1 MWIASL
7 NDLIIDNPGRKWF
20 LQQNLPASNFLE
32 LHVTMSF
39 FLLNAFIFDNLGLEY
54 FLKENRPVLNM
65 LKIYV
70 WRPTSVICSYLI

>member
-1 MWIASL
+1 
-7 NDLIIDNPGRKWF
+7 
-20 LQQNLPASNFLE
+20 
-32 LHVTMSF
+32 MSF